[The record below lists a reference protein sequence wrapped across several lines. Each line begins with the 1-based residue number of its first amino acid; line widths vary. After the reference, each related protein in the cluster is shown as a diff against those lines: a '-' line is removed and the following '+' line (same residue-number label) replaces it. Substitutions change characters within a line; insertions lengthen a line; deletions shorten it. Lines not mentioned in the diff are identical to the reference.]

1 MSAELIQAVVAGLFG
16 AILGSFLN
24 VVVYRLPRNESVV
37 TPRSRCPKCG
47 AMVAWYDNVP
57 VVSWLV
63 LRGRCRHC
71 ANPISVQ
78 YPMVEATVAL
88 TWGLSLHYLGA
99 TWEALSAAVFV
110 TLLLGILLT
119 DAQHF
124 IIPDELSLG
133 GLAVGMA
140 FAIMADVSALPVRLG
155 LVALYLFT
163 TGLYFTAERRVARE
177 AAALPAGHRL
187 PAAHPTYDL
196 VVLLPV
202 VVVWL
207 AHYLV
212 QRLQGAPVYVS
223 STVGFACAGALTG
236 FGLLWLVKTAGDM
249 ALRRGWIGGQEITE
263 TLGADEPLSAMG
275 GGDLKMMA
283 MIGSFLGWRGVI
295 LTVFLGALTGTVVYL
310 PFLFRKKKPLVPFG
324 IYLALGAFVTLLAG
338 TRLAAWYALFVEP

>member
-1 MSAELIQAVVAGLFG
+1 MSPETIPAVVAGLFG

-47 AMVAWYDNVP
+47 TMVSWYDNVP
-57 VVSWLV
+57 VLSWLV

-71 ANPISVQ
+71 GNPISIQ
-78 YPMVEATVAL
+78 YPLVEAAVAL
-88 TWGLSLHYLGA
+88 TWALSFYYLGVS
-99 TWEALSAAVFV
+99 WEALSAAVFI

-133 GLAVGMA
+133 GLAVGMT
-140 FAIMADVSALPVRLG
+140 FAIMSDAFALPVRAG
-155 LVALYLFT
+155 LVALYLVT
-163 TGLYFTAERRVARE
+163 AGLYFVSERRVARQ
-177 AAALPAGHRL
+177 AAALPPGHRL

-207 AHYLV
+207 GHYLL
-212 QRLQGAPVYVS
+212 QRLQGATVYS
-223 STVGFACAGALTG
+223 ASTVGFACTGALTG
-236 FGLLWLVKTAGDM
+236 FGLLWLVKAAGNT

-263 TLGADEPLSAMG
+263 TLGADEPVSAMG

-295 LTVFLGALTGTVVYL
+295 LTIFLGALTGTVVYL
-310 PFLFRKKKPLVPFG
+310 PFLFRQKKPLVPFG

-338 TRLAAWYALFVEP
+338 TRLAAWYALFVAP